1 MMRMN
6 FIREEGTRKLIAV
19 VKEDGNN
26 NFDGSTII
34 IKKWVYGEALKE
46 GVFISCTYG
55 SRDNV
60 FYDCGDMTFLNI
72 KDDECTVLDSVINGM
87 KIEKIFEKKSI
98 SIKREKGRGICRVSL
113 AKVRHLAQNK
123 KDIKEDKNY
132 PVSINLVLND
142 IALGK
147 VANQVKDIEYYDIV
161 NRVGHHKDYTC
172 DNRIARTAIMTTQQH
187 KKHHKKENNSEESHQ
202 IICIIDSVAK
212 LKALIEYLRANRWSL

>member
-1 MMRMN
+1 MKRMD
-6 FIREEGTRKLIAV
+6 FITDKDTNKLIAV
-19 VKEDGNN
+19 VKDDGINGN
-26 NFDGSTII
+26 DGSTII

-46 GVFISCTYG
+46 GVFTKVSTIRG
-55 SRDNV
+55 NNN
-60 FYDCGDMTFLNI
+60 FLYDCGDMTFLNI

-147 VANQVKDIEYYDIV
+147 VPNQVKDIKYYDIV
-161 NRVGHHKDYTC
+161 DREAHHESACWDSK
-172 DNRIARTAIMTTQQH
+172 IAHTVSLTTQQH
-187 KKHHKKENNSEESHQ
+187 KEHHSKENNSEQSHQ
-202 IICIIDSVAK
+202 IICIIDTVEK
-212 LKALIEYLRANRWSL
+212 LKALIEYLRTNR

>member
-1 MMRMN
+1 MKRMD
-6 FIREEGTRKLIAV
+6 FITDKDTNKLIAV
-19 VKEDGNN
+19 VKDDGINGN
-26 NFDGSTII
+26 DGSTII

-147 VANQVKDIEYYDIV
+147 VANQVKDINYYDILD
-161 NRVGHHKDYTC
+161 REGHHESASW
-172 DNRIARTAIMTTQQH
+172 DNKIAHTVSLTTQEH
-187 KKHHKKENNSEESHQ
+187 KEHHSKDNNSEESHQ

-212 LKALIEYLRANRWSL
+212 LKALIEYLRANR